1 MYDWLSLP
9 LVTVEGS
16 DGACNV
22 YIYIYI
28 YMKKHDCREALGVR
42 QCAPL
47 LLNLINP
54 KLRLLTDET
63 PINIDIYI
71 YICTYI
77 YIYIYYQRKLGSNT
91 SELRM
96 TFT

>member
-22 YIYIYI
+22 YI

-71 YICTYI
+71 YVRI
-77 YIYIYYQRKLGSNT
+77 YIYIIKGSWEAILP
-91 SELRM
+91 SYE
-96 TFT
+96 